1 MKLYDRGLK
10 QLLRLTDYPIL
21 HQDYDSDR
29 WETHIINCWETKEM
43 SIEEKKV
50 VAWVLLL
57 TFVMAASFKDFAILH
72 NSIASSLF
80 LK

>member
-1 MKLYDRGLK
+1 
-10 QLLRLTDYPIL
+10 
-21 HQDYDSDR
+21 
-29 WETHIINCWETKEM
+29 M